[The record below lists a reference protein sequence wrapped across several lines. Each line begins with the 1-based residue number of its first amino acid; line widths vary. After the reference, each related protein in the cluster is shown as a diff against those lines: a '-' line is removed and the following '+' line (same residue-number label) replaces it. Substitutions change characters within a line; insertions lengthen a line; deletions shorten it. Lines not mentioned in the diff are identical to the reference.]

1 MDSIFYRGMI
11 EWNKSEREFTEKWNN
26 WRKAYMKEFEA
37 KSQEWQEEYLEFV
50 TDKSTWVKDM
60 TVASTQIGSN
70 LNTLNDE
77 TSTAITTAMESA
89 VTDILIASEE
99 DPNSIANRLMNNGL
113 FAQLSDA
120 GSKLLGTVG
129 ENRFA
134 FNTALRRT
142 GFDSA
147 GAMKDFKDYQQV
159 QNEEMKNRL
168 AALQLEK
175 MIDSFQAR
183 IDGIALRV
191 DDTNDYWD
199 EYTEDS
205 LTAAGFR

>member
-1 MDSIFYRGMI
+1 MTPSSLLKQHGWVWARAQ
-11 EWNKSEREFTEKWNN
+11 EKKSPKRSCVNEIGIG
-26 WRKAYMKEFEA
+26 EA
-37 KSQEWQEEYLEFV
+37 RS
-50 TDKSTWVKDM
+50 
-60 TVASTQIGSN
+60 G
-70 LNTLNDE
+70 
-77 TSTAITTAMESA
+77 
-89 VTDILIASEE
+89 
-99 DPNSIANRLMNNGL
+99 PH

-205 LTAAGFR
+205 THRRRLP